1 MKKLAAIVVVA
12 LLGSLSVNATVVFND
27 TFDSGPSGF
36 TFADINY
43 NLPVRQAAGTT
54 ASSYTVSGTANA
66 AASLYYDTFGYE
78 NLTSAAGGDHVML
91 DLDADFG
98 ANLVGKQWSL
108 SYRELNVDQ
117 AQVGNWGGWCGVF
130 IGSTRGF
137 GTEFGVIFRPDGA
150 YSIFNGCT
158 EIGTGAAG
166 DLIGEGTT
174 YDMVITFDEVA
185 NTVSLSQQIHDDSL
199 PAVDMGTYPMNFS
212 GSSRF
217 IQYRTHFDGG
227 TSGLL
232 ETLQDDVTIEV
243 VSSIPPPEIGDITVE
258 LLPGATGLAL
268 TWATDT
274 GLDYA
279 TQIKSSLLDESWT
292 NDITGIVGTG
302 GDVTVTTAVDQAQSF
317 YRVILDEY
325 IQTPDGKEY
334 LVFELTNVPL
344 YDFNRAVGELVTDL
358 GANNPASDRMY
369 AFGMNRVP
377 LLTRSVAA
385 LTGYV
390 NSVFDIAEAHGVPAY
405 FHIDPMYGF
414 DMDNI
419 PAGQGPSLRYWDH
432 PDMCEWV
439 NFPTGGQTN
448 GQIPRVWINWGDWIR
463 IGDALPNFESPALQ
477 QFYKSQLEDGIL
489 EPIKQRLLA
498 LQQEGK
504 GYLFAGLNIGWE
516 THLQDRSDQAGET
529 IVAANTGETMSAWEQ
544 AKTGYAALYTKGW
557 DDASL
562 TVEANV
568 RGISKDRLFYDLCA
582 ESVHSNMMLLAKT
595 ASDYGFYKSQIFSH
609 IVALESYFGADY
621 IENNLNNT
629 LEIPPVWA
637 ALNDYCTPGFTL
649 DEHGG
654 AKYDLTEMENTFDAY
669 GYPFK
674 YAPIESYLIN
684 YPTEAEYSAQLT
696 EFFTDADL
704 VAVYGA
710 VTNLTGNVS
719 GYTMNND
726 QAAAIIDWLNP

>member
-1 MKKLAAIVVVA
+1 MKMKKLTVVAIAA

-43 NLPVRQAAGTT
+43 NLPGRQAAGTT
-54 ASSYTVSGTANA
+54 ASSYTVGGTANA

-78 NLTSAAGGDHVML
+78 NLTNPAGGDHVTL
-91 DLDADFG
+91 DLDTDFG
-98 ANLVGKQWSL
+98 ASLVGKQWSL

-130 IGSTRGF
+130 VGSTRGF

-150 YSIFNGCT
+150 YSVFNGFT
-158 EIGTGAAG
+158 ELHAG
-166 DLIGEGTT
+166 SAGELIGEGTT
-174 YDMVITFDEVA
+174 YNVAIDFDEVA
-185 NTVSLSQQIHDDSL
+185 GTVSLSQQISDLSA
-199 PAVDMGTYPMNFS
+199 PAVDMGTYPMTFS
-212 GSSRF
+212 GGSRF
-217 IQYRTHFDGG
+217 VQYRTHCDGG

-232 ETLQDDVTIEV
+232 ETLQDDILIEV
-243 VSSIPPPEIGDITVE
+243 LSSAPPPSIGDITVE
-258 LLPGATGLAL
+258 QLPGTTGLAL
-268 TWATDT
+268 TWATDA

-279 TQIKSSLLDESWT
+279 TQTKTNLLDESWT

-317 YRVILDEY
+317 YRVVLDEY
-325 IQTPDGKEY
+325 LHAPDGKEY

-344 YDFNRAVGELVTDL
+344 SDFNRAVGYLVTDL
-358 GANNPASDRMY
+358 GANNPANARMY

-385 LTGYV
+385 LNGYV
-390 NSVFDIAEAHGVPAY
+390 NSVFDIAEAHGVPAF

-432 PDMCEWV
+432 PEMCEWV
-439 NFPTGGQTN
+439 NFPTGGQTY
-448 GQIPRVWINWGDWIR
+448 GQVPRVWLNWGTWLR
-463 IGDALPNFESPALQ
+463 IGDAVPNFESPALQ

-516 THLQDRSDQAGET
+516 THLQDWADQAGET
-529 IVAANTGETMSAWEQ
+529 IVAANTGETMQSWEQ
-544 AKTGYAALYTKGW
+544 AKTGYAALHTKGW

-562 TVEANV
+562 TVEANAQ
-568 RGISKDRLFYDLCA
+568 GISKDRLFYDLCA
-582 ESVHSNMMLLAKT
+582 ETVQSNLMLLAKT
-595 ASDYGFYKSQIFSH
+595 ASDYGFYNSQIFSH
-609 IVALESYFGADY
+609 IVARESLSMYQNTTD
-621 IENNLNNT
+621 LN
-629 LEIPPVWA
+629 IPPVWT
-637 ALNDYCTPGFTL
+637 ALNAYCTPGFTM
-649 DEHGG
+649 DEFGG
-654 AKYDLTEMENTFDAY
+654 AKYDLSEMENTFSAY
-669 GYPFK
+669 GYAFK
-674 YAPIESYLIN
+674 YAPIETYLVN
-684 YPTEAEYSAQLT
+684 YQTESEYRAQLD

-719 GYTMNND
+719 IYTMNDD